1 MVAFLFPKQELKE
14 EITSFEPTFRKAI
27 SISDRLLNEK
37 LVDPERAD
45 SYEKEIDILENRWE
59 NLQTKTVNNS
69 RK

>member
-14 EITSFEPTFRKAI
+14 EITSFEPTFRNAI